1 VSLSDTVG
9 RHGGR
14 RDLSR
19 VEGYAGGRRAYAEWQ
34 TRGVNLP
41 TPPLARRVAAAVLAG
56 LAGLAGCG
64 EPELRAQEL
73 PPEPTPTIATYAPDA
88 PVPAGQTALT
98 LIPADAS
105 VVTVTDFDESRAALG
120 VPDLTSDDLMTD
132 RTHYWERARRES
144 VLLAEGML
152 RAESSTLML
161 DYGFTQDDVDWEA
174 HFTTPTGRGWI
185 LGFRPDLDLAPV
197 QRAVTDGVAGLA
209 GAEVDPDRHLV
220 SVGAATDD
228 EDTWG
233 TIEGIADLTSD
244 APAESTYY
252 RAGCVP
258 LATALGP
265 DADIEDQEA
274 VVSRH
279 DPTTLS
285 PLTRF
290 AVSFA
295 DGVATARLGPDR
307 TDLFARSE
315 LAEHFP
321 TVGSIGFGDA
331 FARPVVDPSTGRIG
345 FDVAEPVAAATAT
358 LTDLLPFAV
367 CNEVTPMEE
376 PTGL

>member
-1 VSLSDTVG
+1 M
-9 RHGGR
+9 
-14 RDLSR
+14 
-19 VEGYAGGRRAYAEWQ
+19 
-34 TRGVNLP
+34 NLP
-41 TPPLARRVAAAVLAG
+41 TPSLARLGAAAVLAV
-56 LAGLAGCG
+56 LAGLGALAGCG
-64 EPELRAQEL
+64 EPGLEAQDL
-73 PPEPTPTIATYAPDA
+73 PAEPTPTIAAYAPDVEA
-88 PVPAGQTALT
+88 PPGQTALT
-98 LIPADAS
+98 LVPADAS
-105 VVTVTDFDESRAALG
+105 VVTVTDFDESRATLG

-132 RTHYWERARRES
+132 RTDYWERARRES

-152 RAESSTLML
+152 LAESSRLLL

-197 QRAVTDGVAGLA
+197 ERAVTDGVAGLA
-209 GAEVDPDRHLV
+209 GSEVDPERHLV
-220 SVGAATDD
+220 SLGAATDG

-258 LATALGP
+258 LGTALGP

-274 VVSRH
+274 VVSRQ
-279 DPTTLS
+279 DPTALA

-295 DGVATARLGPDR
+295 DGIATARLGPDR
-307 TDLFARSE
+307 TDLFARAE

-321 TVGSIGFGDA
+321 TVGALGFGDA
-331 FARPVVDPSTGRIG
+331 FAEPVVDPSTGRIG
-345 FDVAEPVAAATAT
+345 FDVSEPVAAVTAT

-367 CNEVTPMEE
+367 CNEVTPMAE

>member
-1 VSLSDTVG
+1 MLTG
-9 RHGGR
+9 LR
-14 RDLSR
+14 
-19 VEGYAGGRRAYAEWQ
+19 
-34 TRGVNLP
+34 LP
-41 TPPLARRVAAAVLAG
+41 GLTG

-64 EPELRAQEL
+64 EPELTAQEL
-73 PPEPTPTIATYAPDA
+73 PAEPTPTIAPYAPDA
-88 PVPAGQTALT
+88 EVPAGQTALT
-98 LIPADAS
+98 LVPADAS
-105 VVTVTDFDESRAALG
+105 VVTVTDFDESRATLG

-132 RTHYWERARRES
+132 RTDYWERARRES

-152 RAESSTLML
+152 RAETSALML

-209 GAEVDPDRHLV
+209 GADVDPDRHLV
-220 SVGAATDD
+220 SVGAATDG

-233 TIEGIADLTSD
+233 TIEGIADLTTD
-244 APAESTYY
+244 APAEATYY

-274 VVSRH
+274 VVSSH
-279 DPTTLS
+279 DPTALA

-295 DGVATARLGPDR
+295 DGVATARLGLDR

-321 TVGSIGFGDA
+321 RVGPVGFGDA
-331 FARPVVDPSTGRIG
+331 FTEPVVDPSTGRIG
-345 FDVAEPVAAATAT
+345 FDVADPVAAATAT
-358 LTDLLPFAV
+358 LTDLLPFAL
-367 CNEVTPMEE
+367 CNEVTPMAE